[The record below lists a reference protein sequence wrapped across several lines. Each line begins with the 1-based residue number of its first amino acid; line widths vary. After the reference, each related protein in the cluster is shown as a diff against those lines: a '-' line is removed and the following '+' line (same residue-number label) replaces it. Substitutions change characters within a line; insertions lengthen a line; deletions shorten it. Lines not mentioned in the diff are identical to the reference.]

1 MIAVPACY
9 YEYQRQAIKDAAT
22 ISGIEVLH
30 IINDTSAASFAYG
43 LDKMSSKEKNV
54 VIFNLGGGTFSV
66 SILTI
71 EEGIY
76 EVKATNGNNHLGGED
91 FDNILVDYC
100 VVEF

>member
-9 YEYQRQAIKDAAT
+9 YEYQRQAIKYAAT
-22 ISGIEVLH
+22 ISGIEVLR
-30 IINDTSAASFAYG
+30 IINDTSAAAFAYG

-100 VVEF
+100 VTEF